1 MYSADPTKFNNT
13 FKIESGKTL
22 DVELGKNST
31 FGLLNGNNTVTNSP
45 LLSKY
50 LNNNTS
56 DKINIVSF
64 GEGASLFYATS
75 KAKAILDED
84 YKVTNGDAAS
94 TSVLVANDGANVEI
108 ANGKKLETNTNV
120 GLVATKGAGASLST
134 SVAENK
140 GTLISTRTDKGIGI
154 YTSAANGE
162 NSETITMK
170 NQNSVG
176 ILGRDDSNLK
186 NT

>member
-1 MYSADPTKFNNT
+1 MQNQV
-13 FKIESGKTL
+13 KIQL
-22 DVELGKNST
+22 

-84 YKVTNGDAAS
+84 YKVTNGDAIS
-94 TSVLVANDGANVEI
+94 TAVLVANNGANVEI
-108 ANGKKLETNTNV
+108 ASGKKLETNTNAGLIAINGTV
-120 GLVATKGAGASLST
+120 GFT
-134 SVAENK
+134 SVAKNN
-140 GTLISTRTDKGIGI
+140 GTLISTRIDKGIGI

-162 NSETITMK
+162 NSGTITMQNK
-170 NQNSVG
+170 NAVG
-176 ILGRDDSNLK
+176 ILGSKGSN
-186 NT
+186 